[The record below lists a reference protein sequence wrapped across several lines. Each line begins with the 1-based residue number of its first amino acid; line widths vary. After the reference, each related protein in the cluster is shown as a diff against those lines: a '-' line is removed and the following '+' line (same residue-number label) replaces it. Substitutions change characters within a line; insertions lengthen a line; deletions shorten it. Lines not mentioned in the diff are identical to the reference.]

1 MQRDTNLQGDIR
13 VGSWSELHERLFE
26 DSWRAPLGRWRS
38 PFAYR
43 GNGRAGDDLT
53 TSLGRLGSGH
63 GDVEAHLLRNFRKY
77 ALRESRWDDS
87 VWNWLAVA
95 QHHGLPTRLL
105 DWTYSPY
112 VALHFA
118 TERLK
123 DFNRD
128 GAVWC
133 VDYGKTNAL
142 LPARLRR
149 LLSVEGSDVFTAEML
164 QRAASTL
171 PAFDRLG
178 DAFVVFFEPPSLDER
193 IVNQF
198 ALFSLMSSPA
208 ARLDEWLLKQ
218 PGVHR
223 RLIIP
228 AELKWEVRDK
238 LDQANLTERVL
249 FPGLDGLSRWL
260 SRYYASGPTM
270 ASSSESP
277 SKMPS
282 KMPSSSKMQSKKK
295 ALSTKSTL
303 SKAPTR
309 TAATSKASSKG
320 RAASSKRSP
329 RPGGRRR

>member
-1 MQRDTNLQGDIR
+1 MQGDIR
-13 VGSWSELHERLFE
+13 VQSWIELHERLFE

-43 GNGRAGDDLT
+43 GNGRAQDDLT
-53 TSLGRLGSGH
+53 TSLARLGSGH

-123 DFNRD
+123 DFHRD

-149 LLSVEGSDVFTAEML
+149 LLSAEGSDVFTAEML

-178 DAFVVFFEPPSLDER
+178 DEFVVFFEPPSLDER

-208 ARLDEWLLKQ
+208 ARLDDWLLRQ

-228 AELKWEVRDK
+228 AELKWEIRDK
-238 LDQANLTERVL
+238 LDQSNLTERVL

-260 SRYYASGPTM
+260 SRYYARRP
-270 ASSSESP
+270 
-277 SKMPS
+277 MPGG
-282 KMPSSSKMQSKKK
+282 
-295 ALSTKSTL
+295 ALEQG
-303 SKAPTR
+303 AE
-309 TAATSKASSKG
+309 AATELSRRRDRRTESSGSSSSKG
-320 RAASSKRSP
+320 RSKGRASPKGAGRSSRSGRKR
-329 RPGGRRR
+329 R